1 MEKPP
6 HPADGVP
13 GTPVDPPKP
22 NPPSPIL
29 REETFLQTRASRL
42 TEFRRVI
49 RIAFEFIRGFRA
61 LHTLGPAVTVFGSA
75 RIAENHPFYQG
86 AQRMG
91 ALLAQGGFAV
101 ITGGGPGIMEAANR
115 GAFEAGGMSV
125 GCNIFL
131 PHEQLANPYLN
142 KVITFYY
149 FFVRKVM
156 LIKYS
161 SAFVIFPGGFGTLD
175 ELTEAL
181 TLMQTGKH
189 PPFPVVL
196 VGKEYWHGFF
206 SWAQGMMLAAKTVD
220 AKDLG
225 LLTLVDTAEEAA
237 LHIAAHAT
245 KYEGDRAT

>member
-13 GTPVDPPKP
+13 GTPVETPKP
-22 NPPSPIL
+22 SPPSPAL
-29 REETFLQTRASRL
+29 REETFLQTRASRF

-61 LHTLGPAVTVFGSA
+61 LHTIGPAVTVFGSA
-75 RIAENHPFYQG
+75 RIPESHEFYQG
-86 AQRMG
+86 ARRMG
-91 ALLAQGGFAV
+91 TLLAQGGFAV

-115 GAFEAGGMSV
+115 GAFEAGGLSV

-131 PHEQLANPYLN
+131 PHEQRANPYLN

-196 VGKEYWHGFF
+196 VGKGYWEGFF
-206 SWAQGMMLAAKTVD
+206 TWAQGMMLAAKTVD
-220 AKDLG
+220 AKDLD
-225 LLTLVDTAEEAA
+225 LLTLVETAEEAA
-237 LHIAAHAT
+237 LYIAARAT